1 MQPKK
6 IIKIIFFMF
15 FLTVILRLLNIK
27 EKLLKKYALEKR
39 SFRGLKT

>member
-6 IIKIIFFMF
+6 IIKITFFMF

-27 EKLLKKYALEKR
+27 EKLLNKYALEKR

>member
-27 EKLLKKYALEKR
+27 EKLRKKKNALE
-39 SFRGLKT
+39 